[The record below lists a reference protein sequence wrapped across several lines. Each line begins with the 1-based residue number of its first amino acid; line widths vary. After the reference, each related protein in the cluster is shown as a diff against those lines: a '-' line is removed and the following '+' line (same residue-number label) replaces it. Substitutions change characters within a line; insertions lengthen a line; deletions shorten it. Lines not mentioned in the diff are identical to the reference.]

1 MIGTGGLQEY
11 FYPYFCILSPF
22 HDISCVEKKK
32 KFVFQFKINIANTRN
47 PKAMLTE
54 HITLFSVHT
63 GVITYRNKEKM
74 LIEFEVQFE
83 RNAALFSLTL
93 HVVTPLWREKLMQYV

>member
-1 MIGTGGLQEY
+1 M
-11 FYPYFCILSPF
+11 
-22 HDISCVEKKK
+22 V
-32 KFVFQFKINIANTRN
+32 
-47 PKAMLTE
+47 TE

-83 RNAALFSLTL
+83 HNAALFSLTL